1 MLRIQRSENG
11 EVVFALSGQLDEE
24 GIAELETLLR
34 SEKDGHRIVLDIK
47 ELRLIGRDAVGF
59 LERCETGNITLKN
72 CAAYVRE
79 WITRSRRES

>member
-24 GIAELETLLR
+24 GIAELKALLR

-47 ELRLIGRDAVGF
+47 ELTLIGRDAVGF
-59 LERCETGNITLKN
+59 LEHCETGNITLKN

-79 WITRSRRES
+79 WITRSRRGS